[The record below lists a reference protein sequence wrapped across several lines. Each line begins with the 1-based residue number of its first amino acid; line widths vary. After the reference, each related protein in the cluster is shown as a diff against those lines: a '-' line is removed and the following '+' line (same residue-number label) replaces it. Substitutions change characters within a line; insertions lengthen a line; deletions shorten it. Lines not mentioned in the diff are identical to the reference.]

1 MNSLFERPFTFDRV
15 TRIVFSIV
23 IIGVLLYLITVLRN
37 ALLPFLIAWLLAYM
51 MQPFVKFFQYKLK
64 LKSRI
69 LAIVAVIISA
79 SLIIGIAAALVV
91 PSVAQEAERT
101 LNLMRTHNPGE
112 GHVPLIP
119 ASWIEYLENNVD
131 INQLMELLSR
141 ENIQNAIKQLAP
153 KVWNILSN
161 TFSILFSITIIF
173 VILLYF
179 IFILLDYEKIAN
191 GWINLIP
198 ARIRPFAKGLADDV
212 EQSMNRYFRGQ
223 SLIALCVG
231 VLLSIGFKIVGFPLA
246 VTLGLFIGV
255 LNLIPYLQAIGL
267 IPMVILSLLK
277 SAETGQ
283 NFWIIF
289 GSGLLILGI
298 VQCIQDLY
306 LTPRI
311 MGKAMGL
318 NPAIILLSL
327 SIWGTLLGFI
337 GLIICITCSRRSVCL
352 IISVLSCWKR
362 TLSLLPLLI
371 FNRRKRKKS
380 NFFQKNSSSY
390 CKFKNK
396 PYLCTRNTE
405 VKHTAIQSMH
415 RMIR

>member
-337 GLIICITCSRRSVCL
+337 GLIIA
-352 IISVLSCWKR
+352 
-362 TLSLLPLLI
+362 LPLTTL
-371 FNRRKRKKS
+371 FLSYYKRFILMEEDQSLVERHELSKVQKKKT
-380 NFFQKNSSSY
+380 FPK
-390 CKFKNK
+390 
-396 PYLCTRNTE
+396 E
-405 VKHTAIQSMH
+405 
-415 RMIR
+415 

>member
-15 TRIVFSIV
+15 ARIVFSIV
-23 IIGVLLYLITVLRN
+23 IIGSILYLIAVLRN
-37 ALLPFLIAWLLAYM
+37 ALLPFLIAWLLAYL

-69 LAIVAVIISA
+69 LAIMAVIISA
-79 SLIIGIAAALVV
+79 SLIIGLAATLIV
-91 PSVAQEAERT
+91 PSIAQEADKT
-101 LNLMRTHNPGE
+101 LSLMRTHNPTE
-112 GHVPLIP
+112 GHIP
-119 ASWIEYLENNVD
+119 FIPQSWVEYLETNVD

-198 ARIRPFAKGLADDV
+198 VRIRPFVKGVADDV

-231 VLLSIGFKIVGFPLA
+231 VLLAIGFKIVGFPLG

-255 LNLIPYLQAIGL
+255 LNLIPYLQAIGI

-277 SAETGQ
+277 SAETGD
-283 NFWIIF
+283 NFWIIL
-289 GSGLLILGI
+289 GSGILVLGI

-337 GLIICITCSRRSVCL
+337 GLIIA
-352 IISVLSCWKR
+352 
-362 TLSLLPLLI
+362 LPLTTLCLSYY
-371 FNRRKRKKS
+371 KRFILMEEDNMPPTS
-380 NFFQKNSSSY
+380 TDIQKE
-390 CKFKNK
+390 KEEQ
-396 PYLCTRNTE
+396 T
-405 VKHTAIQSMH
+405 
-415 RMIR
+415 

>member
-198 ARIRPFAKGLADDV
+198 ARIRPFAEGLADDV

-337 GLIICITCSRRSVCL
+337 GLIIA
-352 IISVLSCWKR
+352 
-362 TLSLLPLLI
+362 LPLTTLCLSYY
-371 FNRRKRKKS
+371 KRFILLEEDIIAPPPADIQPEKK
-380 NFFQKNSSSY
+380 KE
-390 CKFKNK
+390 K
-396 PYLCTRNTE
+396 
-405 VKHTAIQSMH
+405 
-415 RMIR
+415 

>member
-231 VLLSIGFKIVGFPLA
+231 ILFAIGFKIVGFPLA
-246 VTLGLFIGV
+246 VILGLFIGF
-255 LNLIPYLQAIGL
+255 LNLIPYMQTIGI
-267 IPMVILSLLK
+267 IPMILLSLLK
-277 SAETGQ
+277 AAETGE
-283 NFWIIF
+283 NFWLIF
-289 GSGLLILGI
+289 GSGILVLCI

-337 GLIICITCSRRSVCL
+337 GLIIA
-352 IISVLSCWKR
+352 
-362 TLSLLPLLI
+362 LPLTTL
-371 FNRRKRKKS
+371 FLSYYKRFILMEEDQSLVEKHELSKVQKKKT
-380 NFFQKNSSSY
+380 FPK
-390 CKFKNK
+390 
-396 PYLCTRNTE
+396 E
-405 VKHTAIQSMH
+405 
-415 RMIR
+415 

>member
-246 VTLGLFIGV
+246 VTLGLFIGL

-337 GLIICITCSRRSVCL
+337 GLIIA
-352 IISVLSCWKR
+352 
-362 TLSLLPLLI
+362 LPLTTLCLSYY
-371 FNRRKRKKS
+371 KRFILLEEDIIAPPPADIQPEKK
-380 NFFQKNSSSY
+380 KE
-390 CKFKNK
+390 K
-396 PYLCTRNTE
+396 
-405 VKHTAIQSMH
+405 
-415 RMIR
+415 

>member
-223 SLIALCVG
+223 SFIALCVG

-337 GLIICITCSRRSVCL
+337 GLIIA
-352 IISVLSCWKR
+352 
-362 TLSLLPLLI
+362 LPLTTLCLSYY
-371 FNRRKRKKS
+371 KRFILLEEDIIAPPPADIQPEKK
-380 NFFQKNSSSY
+380 KE
-390 CKFKNK
+390 K
-396 PYLCTRNTE
+396 
-405 VKHTAIQSMH
+405 
-415 RMIR
+415 

>member
-337 GLIICITCSRRSVCL
+337 GLIIA
-352 IISVLSCWKR
+352 
-362 TLSLLPLLI
+362 LPLTTLCLYYY
-371 FNRRKRKKS
+371 KRFILLEEDIIAPPPADIQPEKK
-380 NFFQKNSSSY
+380 KE
-390 CKFKNK
+390 K
-396 PYLCTRNTE
+396 
-405 VKHTAIQSMH
+405 
-415 RMIR
+415 

>member
-91 PSVAQEAERT
+91 PSVAQEAEPT

-119 ASWIEYLENNVD
+119 ASGIEYLENNVD

-337 GLIICITCSRRSVCL
+337 GLIIA
-352 IISVLSCWKR
+352 
-362 TLSLLPLLI
+362 LPLTTLCLSYY
-371 FNRRKRKKS
+371 KRFILLEEDIIAPPPADIQPEKK
-380 NFFQKNSSSY
+380 KE
-390 CKFKNK
+390 K
-396 PYLCTRNTE
+396 
-405 VKHTAIQSMH
+405 
-415 RMIR
+415 

>member
-337 GLIICITCSRRSVCL
+337 GLIIA
-352 IISVLSCWKR
+352 
-362 TLSLLPLLI
+362 LPLTTLCLSYY
-371 FNRRKRKKS
+371 KRFISLEEDIIAPPPADIQPEKK
-380 NFFQKNSSSY
+380 KE
-390 CKFKNK
+390 K
-396 PYLCTRNTE
+396 
-405 VKHTAIQSMH
+405 
-415 RMIR
+415 

>member
-101 LNLMRTHNPGE
+101 LNLMRMHNPGE

-337 GLIICITCSRRSVCL
+337 GLIIA
-352 IISVLSCWKR
+352 
-362 TLSLLPLLI
+362 LPLTTLCLSYY
-371 FNRRKRKKS
+371 KRFILLEEDIIAPPPADIQPEKK
-380 NFFQKNSSSY
+380 KE
-390 CKFKNK
+390 K
-396 PYLCTRNTE
+396 
-405 VKHTAIQSMH
+405 
-415 RMIR
+415 